1 MTQIRDPRR
10 RRRDDGRPPSGASP
24 RLYQRAFDI
33 LARRIGSGDLPPGT
47 QLLESTVTAQ
57 FGISRTPARQ
67 ALAELV
73 RGGFVSKA
81 PGYGYV
87 VVGAGTESPN
97 QPSPSGSD
105 GQILLSSLPTWERLY
120 GEVEQEIAGRTTFA
134 TWRVVEAKLAH
145 HYGVSRTVARDVL
158 GRLQER
164 GVVRKDARARWF
176 APMLTPDYVTELYEL
191 RWVLEPVALTKAA
204 AKVPQRYLTDM
215 RRSLV
220 QAADDAK
227 SIGGDTLD
235 RLEEDL
241 HITLLGHCG
250 NLSLMQAITL
260 PQSLL
265 IAHRFLYRWT
275 SRLFDVEPFL
285 AEHIDIVDRLIA
297 GDVAAAGQTLEH
309 HLRVSRDRAIGR
321 IDVVSKQVD
330 PEGLPYLVR
339 LSSQG

>member
-1 MTQIRDPRR
+1 MTQIRDTRPQRR
-10 RRRDDGRPPSGASP
+10 HDGRPLSGASP
-24 RLYQRAFDI
+24 RLYQRAFEI
-33 LARRIGSGDLPPGT
+33 LAQRIGSGDLPPGT
-47 QLLESTVTAQ
+47 RLLESTVTAQ

-73 RGGFVSKA
+73 REGYVNKS

-87 VVGAGTESPN
+87 VVGTGMAGPN
-97 QPSPSGSD
+97 QPPPSGAD
-105 GQILLSSLPTWERLY
+105 ERILLSSLPTWERLY

-134 TWRVVEAKLAH
+134 TWRVIEAKLAQ

-164 GVVRKDARARWF
+164 GVVRKDPRARWY

-204 AKVPQRYLTDM
+204 AKVPQPYLTGM
-215 RRSLV
+215 RRNL
-220 QAADDAK
+220 ALALDNARA
-227 SIGGDTLD
+227 IGGDTLD

-241 HITLLGHCG
+241 HITLLGYCG

-285 AEHIDIVDRLIA
+285 AEHIDVVDRLA
-297 GDVAAAGQTLEH
+297 GGDVAGAARTLES

-330 PEGLPYLVR
+330 PEGLPYLER
-339 LSSQG
+339 LPRQG